1 MMSHMSYIMSHM
13 SYILIRNLPDTIMYT
28 RCGMHIPPRIQRESD
43 IREDTVSHMSYIMSH
58 MSYIG
63 ISDSGPHGT
72 IDALP

>member
-1 MMSHMSYIMSHM
+1 MMSHMSYIM
-13 SYILIRNLPDTIMYT
+13 
-28 RCGMHIPPRIQRESD
+28 
-43 IREDTVSHMSYIMSH
+43 SHMSYIMSH